1 MRKATK
7 IWLIIAASLVVV
19 GLGVIATAILEYNG
33 NSIMLS
39 TGQYVSNNHEIG
51 DKFSNVS
58 VNTDIADIVFAVS
71 NDDKCRVE
79 CFEEVKAKHSVAIKD
94 DTLDIKIVNEKAW
107 YDYIGIN
114 FGSPKLTIYLPKG
127 EYDSV
132 LVRGSTGDI
141 CVENMFVR
149 NIDISVSTG
158 KITASNV
165 ICEEVAKINVSTGKT
180 SLSNIRCQKLIST
193 GSTGDIKLKNV
204 MADELFN
211 IKRSTGNIEFDSSDA
226 AEIFVETD
234 TGDVEGSLL
243 TNKMFITQTDTGDI
257 DVPQTINGGRC
268 EIRTDTGDI
277 KININ

>member
-51 DKFSNVS
+51 DKFSSVS
-58 VNTDIADIVFAVS
+58 VNTDTADIVFAVS

-114 FGSPKLTIYLPKG
+114 FGSPKVTVYLPMG
-127 EYDSV
+127 EYDTISV
-132 LVRGSTGDI
+132 KGSTGHI
-141 CVENMFVR
+141 SVENTFAKE
-149 NIDISVSTG
+149 IDISVSTG
-158 KITASNV
+158 KVYVSNV
-165 ICEEVAKINVSTGKT
+165 ICNGDLNINVSTGKT
-180 SLSNIRCQKLIST
+180 SLSNVRCKELIST
-193 GSTGDIKLKNV
+193 GSTGDITLKNV

-226 AEIFVETD
+226 AEIFIETD

-243 TNKMFITQTDTGDI
+243 TNKVFITQTDTGDI